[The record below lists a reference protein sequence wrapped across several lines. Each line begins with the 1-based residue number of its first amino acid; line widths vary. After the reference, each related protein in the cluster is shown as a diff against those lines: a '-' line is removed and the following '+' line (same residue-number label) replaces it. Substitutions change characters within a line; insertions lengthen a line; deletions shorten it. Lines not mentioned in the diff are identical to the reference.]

1 MIDVEVAVTIRR
13 PRRDVAAVMFNP
25 RYDTAWIGG
34 MLQVRPAT
42 PGPLR
47 RGMKVALVSRV
58 LGRRVANV
66 REVVDHEPDRRVEMI
81 APVPFGL
88 RIRYDLEGIPEG
100 TIARIRARGRP
111 TGRLR
116 FVGAA
121 INPLLRW
128 SVVRDL
134 ERLKVLLETG
144 AWRRR
149 AARLSSPAEPERA
162 GSGCHVPHA
171 SPSPDP
177 SRFVV
182 KGKKKFLCRT
192 TNLRPQE
199 ISCYITPSTG
209 RD

>member
-58 LGRRVANV
+58 FGRRVADV

-81 APVPFGL
+81 AQVPFGL
-88 RIRYDLEGIPEG
+88 RIRYELEGIPEG

-116 FVGAA
+116 FVVAA

-134 ERLKVLLETG
+134 ERLKMLLETG
-144 AWRRR
+144 AWR
-149 AARLSSPAEPERA
+149 LLPSPASRERV
-162 GSGCHVPHA
+162 G
-171 SPSPDP
+171 
-177 SRFVV
+177 
-182 KGKKKFLCRT
+182 
-192 TNLRPQE
+192 
-199 ISCYITPSTG
+199 
-209 RD
+209 

>member
-25 RYDTAWIGG
+25 RYDTAWVGG
-34 MLQVRPAT
+34 VLQVRPAT

-116 FVGAA
+116 FVEAA

-128 SVVRDL
+128 SVIRNL
-134 ERLKVLLETG
+134 ERLKALLETG
-144 AWRRR
+144 AWR
-149 AARLSSPAEPERA
+149 
-162 GSGCHVPHA
+162 
-171 SPSPDP
+171 
-177 SRFVV
+177 
-182 KGKKKFLCRT
+182 
-192 TNLRPQE
+192 
-199 ISCYITPSTG
+199 
-209 RD
+209 

>member
-34 MLQVRPAT
+34 LLQVRPAT

-58 LGRRVANV
+58 LGRRVADV

-88 RIRYDLEGIPEG
+88 RIRYELEGIPEG
-100 TIARIRARGRP
+100 TIARIHARGLP

-116 FVGAA
+116 FVVVA
-121 INPLLRW
+121 INPLLRR
-128 SVVRDL
+128 SVIRDL
-134 ERLKVLLETG
+134 ERLKSLVETG
-144 AWRRR
+144 AWRRL
-149 AARLSSPAEPERA
+149 AA
-162 GSGCHVPHA
+162 
-171 SPSPDP
+171 
-177 SRFVV
+177 
-182 KGKKKFLCRT
+182 
-192 TNLRPQE
+192 
-199 ISCYITPSTG
+199 
-209 RD
+209 

>member
-66 REVVDHEPDRRVEMI
+66 REVVDHEPDSRVEMI

-144 AWRRR
+144 AWRRL

-162 GSGCHVPHA
+162 G
-171 SPSPDP
+171 
-177 SRFVV
+177 
-182 KGKKKFLCRT
+182 
-192 TNLRPQE
+192 
-199 ISCYITPSTG
+199 
-209 RD
+209 